1 MSKMSKSRAPQGV
14 NSAGIFVQTSTWCQ
28 TKRLRERP
36 LGQQRSAIQ
45 DYFSPYSLYI
55 FMLNTT
61 ILTGFLLASSP

>member
-1 MSKMSKSRAPQGV
+1 MSKGGAAHGENP
-14 NSAGIFVQTSTWCQ
+14 AGIFFQTSAVAANRTVR
-28 TKRLRERP
+28 TRL

-55 FMLNTT
+55 FMLNTP